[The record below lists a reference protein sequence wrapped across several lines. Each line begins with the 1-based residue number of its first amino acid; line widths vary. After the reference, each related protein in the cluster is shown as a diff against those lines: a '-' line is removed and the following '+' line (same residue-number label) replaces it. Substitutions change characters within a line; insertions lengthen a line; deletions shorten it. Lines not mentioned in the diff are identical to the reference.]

1 MDLWTVLDLLRN
13 DPDALR
19 ESQRRRG
26 EEAGLVDAA
35 LELDRLWRRRLGQ
48 LDELR
53 HEHNVISREIG
64 KSRGARKDQKI
75 RRARDLAVQIREQ
88 GKELAN
94 IEDKRN
100 RHLFGI
106 PNLVH
111 ASVPPGTAE
120 EDNVPVRLFGK
131 PKVHKDNLNMFKNQT
146 GGLPAEHE
154 LIDHLPISH
163 ADYVEQTGLVDTER
177 AAKVS
182 GARFYYLMEDL
193 VWLDQSLIMFS
204 LGFLSKKDFVVVE
217 PPAMMRKKY
226 YEGVTSLED
235 FELQIYKLER
245 DDLYLIATSEHPLAA
260 MHAAEVLEE
269 KQLPLKYAGLSAC
282 YRREAGA
289 HGRDTKGIFRV
300 HQFNKVEQ
308 FVYCLPEES
317 WRWHEELISNVEE
330 IWRAL
335 GLPYRVV
342 NICTG
347 ELGPI
352 ASKRYDLEV
361 WMPAQGRYREAVSC
375 SNCLDYQ
382 SARLDIRYASVKGA
396 PSEGFVHT
404 LNSTALATSR
414 VITAIIEN
422 NQLTDGRV
430 EIPRVLRPFL
440 RLFEKAPHEYLSA
453 RTEQ

>member
-1 MDLWTVLDLLRN
+1 LWTILDLLRN

-19 ESQRRRG
+19 DSQRRRG
-26 EEAGLVDAA
+26 ERVDLVDEA
-35 LELDRLWRRRLGQ
+35 LRLDQLWRRKLSQ

-53 HEHNVISREIG
+53 HQHNVISRKIG
-64 KSRGARKDQKI
+64 KSHGTDRDKKI
-75 RRARDLAVQIREQ
+75 RRARDLAAQIRE
-88 GKELAN
+88 GENDLASVE
-94 IEDKRN
+94 EDRN

-106 PNLVH
+106 PNPVDI
-111 ASVPPGTAE
+111 SVPIGRDE
-120 EDNVPVRLFGK
+120 EDSIPVRLFGK
-131 PKVHKDNLNMFKNQT
+131 PKVQRDHLAMFEQQT
-146 GGLPAEHE
+146 VGLQAEPE
-154 LIDHLPISH
+154 LIDHPPTGH
-163 ADYVEQTGLVDTER
+163 ADYVEKAGLVDIER

-182 GARFYYLMEDL
+182 GARFYFLLDDL
-193 VWLDQSLIMFS
+193 VWLDQSLILFS
-204 LGFLSKKDFVVVE
+204 LDFLSKKGFVIVE
-217 PPAMMRKKY
+217 PPAMLRKKH

-235 FELQIYKLER
+235 FELQIYKLDR
-245 DDLYLIATSEHPLAA
+245 DDLFLIATSEHPLAA
-260 MHAAEVLEE
+260 MHADEVLETT
-269 KQLPLKYAGLSAC
+269 QLPLKYAALSPC
-282 YRREAGA
+282 FRREAGA

-317 WRWHEELISNVEE
+317 WRWHEELISNAEE
-330 IWRAL
+330 MWRAL
-335 GLPYRVV
+335 DLPHRVV
-342 NICTG
+342 NVCTG
-347 ELGPI
+347 DLGPI
-352 ASKRYDLEV
+352 ASKKYDLEV

-382 SARLDIRYASVKGA
+382 STRLNIRYASVKGA
-396 PSEGFVHT
+396 PTEGFVHT

-422 NQLTDGRV
+422 NQLADGRV

>member
-1 MDLWTVLDLLRN
+1 MWTVLDLLRT
-13 DPDALR
+13 DPEALR

-26 EEAGLVDAA
+26 EEAGLVDKA
-35 LELDRLWRRRLGQ
+35 LQLDRLWRRRLVQ

-53 HEHNVISREIG
+53 HEHNVISRGIG
-64 KSRGARKDQKI
+64 KSRGAVKDQKI
-75 RRARDLAVQIREQ
+75 ERARDLAVRIGE
-88 GKELAN
+88 KEKQLAE
-94 IEDKRN
+94 IEDERN

-111 ASVPPGTAE
+111 PSVPSGTAE
-120 EDNVPVRLFGK
+120 EDNVPIRLFGR
-131 PKVHKDNLNMFKNQT
+131 PKVHKDNVSLFEKEA
-146 GGLPAEHE
+146 GGLPADHE
-154 LIDHLPISH
+154 LIDYLPISH

-182 GARFYYLMEDL
+182 GARFYYLLEDL

-204 LGFLSKKDFVVVE
+204 LDFLSKKDFVVVE
-217 PPAMMRKKY
+217 PPAMMRRKHY
-226 YEGVTSLED
+226 QGVTSLED

-260 MHAAEVLEE
+260 MHADEVLEE
-269 KQLPLKYAGLSAC
+269 EELPLKYAGLSPC

-317 WRWHEELISNVEE
+317 WRWQEELISNVEDM
-330 IWRAL
+330 WRAL
-335 GLPYRVV
+335 ELPCRVV

-361 WMPAQGRYREAVSC
+361 WMPAQGKYREAVSC

-396 PSEGFVHT
+396 PSKGFVHT

-422 NQLTDGRV
+422 NQLRDGQV
-430 EIPRVLRPFL
+430 EIPRILRRYL
-440 RLFEKAPHEYLSA
+440 QLFENAPHEYLSP
-453 RTEQ
+453 RTKH